1 MNRSFLLA
9 LGLVV
14 GGVAGQGVEAQAG
27 PTVEERLIRLEAGQK
42 RLAQRLEDTNRWLD
56 DLREDMNVRFE
67 ELRTD
72 TNTRFEELRADTN
85 TRFDDMNTRFDGL
98 TFWLQLLLGG
108 VFAILGAMVVQWV
121 TTVRRTDRLETR
133 VNGHLAETEKD
144 RLLAF
149 QREAIEELWTR
160 LKRVEHALEGK

>member
-1 MNRSFLLA
+1 MNRVFLLA

-42 RLAQRLEDTNRWLD
+42 GLAQRLEDMNRRLD
-56 DLREDMNVRFE
+56 DLRAETNKRFE
-67 ELRTD
+67 ELRTE
-72 TNTRFEELRADTN
+72 TNK
-85 TRFDDMNTRFDGL
+85 RFDDMNKRFDGL
-98 TFWLQLLLGG
+98 TFWLQLLLGE
-108 VFAILGAMVVQWV
+108 VFAILGAIVVQWV
-121 TTVRRTDRLETR
+121 TTVQRTDRLETR
-133 VNGHLAETEKD
+133 VNEHLAETEKD

-149 QREAIEELWTR
+149 QHEAIEELWTR